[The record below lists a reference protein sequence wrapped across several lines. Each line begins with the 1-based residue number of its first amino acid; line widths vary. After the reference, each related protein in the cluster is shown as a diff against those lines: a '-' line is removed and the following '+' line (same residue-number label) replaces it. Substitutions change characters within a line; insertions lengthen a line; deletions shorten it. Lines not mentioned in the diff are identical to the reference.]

1 MLSNGIKTMVPTHI
15 TVGTRVVVQTED
27 GAYLERAK
35 D

>member
-1 MLSNGIKTMVPTHI
+1 VPPHI
-15 TVGTRVVVQTED
+15 TKGTRVVVQTED